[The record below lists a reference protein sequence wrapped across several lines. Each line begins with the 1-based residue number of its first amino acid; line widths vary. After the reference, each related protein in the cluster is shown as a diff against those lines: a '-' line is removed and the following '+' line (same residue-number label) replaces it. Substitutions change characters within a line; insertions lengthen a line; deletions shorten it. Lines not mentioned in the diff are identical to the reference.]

1 MLGELIFALVRIAIY
16 FFIFYF
22 LYRIVGGFFRGLMG
36 DAGRRPG
43 KSQPQQPAPQKPVQ
57 KYTDV
62 TDAKFEDIP
71 SDKKK

>member
-1 MLGELIFALVRIAIY
+1 MLGEMVFALVRIAFY

-36 DAGRRPG
+36 ETGRRSTKG
-43 KSQPQQPAPQKPVQ
+43 QSQQPSPQKPVQ

-62 TDAKFEDIP
+62 ADAKFEDIP
-71 SDKKK
+71 SEKKN